1 MRPLDLFKLCAGMND
16 PWLEALAEAAG
27 PGAEAAGR
35 GAEAAAGAIPPATR
49 FARRNW
55 RRSKKMNEERVGRSA
70 LSALNEIADNAAIDI
85 KNRGCT
91 PTITNPM
98 IMESGVGPDV
108 TEPWVHA
115 SQAAASLGISR
126 KSVCRARS
134 VVSNAIQY
142 FEQLSWSEA
151 LASVEVSKFVTG
163 KFGWDETCLRVMM
176 PNERVQ
182 ELFEELKCDDMPD
195 DDEEKADQE
204 AQEIDAALA
213 DGGGRKGMSRV
224 LLQIMQK
231 KLSVCAGGIEGA
243 ITPFPSFMRSVTAG
257 EIHANIVAG
266 SQLKD
271 VELRAKDRS
280 PKKSRRRSVR
290 LNRKRIRR

>member
-1 MRPLDLFKLCAGMND
+1 MDD

-27 PGAEAAGR
+27 RGAEAAGR

-55 RRSKKMNEERVGRSA
+55 RRSKKLNEERVGRSA
-70 LSALNEIADNAAIDI
+70 FSALNEIADNAAIDM
-85 KNRGCT
+85 KNRDAPPRSQTPRSWSAVLGQTSRNLGCMLPRPRRLWASVGKAFVELGVWF
-91 PTITNPM
+91 PTLSNL
-98 IMESGVGPDV
+98 S
-108 TEPWVHA
+108 
-115 SQAAASLGISR
+115 SSSLGLKPWLLWR
-126 KSVCRARS
+126 PL
-134 VVSNAIQY
+134 N
-142 FEQLSWSEA
+142 
-151 LASVEVSKFVTG
+151 FVTG
-163 KFGWDETCLRVMM
+163 KFGWDETGLRVMM

-204 AQEIDAALA
+204 AQDIDAALA

-257 EIHANIVAG
+257 EIYANIVAG

>member
-1 MRPLDLFKLCAGMND
+1 
-16 PWLEALAEAAG
+16 
-27 PGAEAAGR
+27 
-35 GAEAAAGAIPPATR
+35 
-49 FARRNW
+49 
-55 RRSKKMNEERVGRSA
+55 
-70 LSALNEIADNAAIDI
+70 
-85 KNRGCT
+85 
-91 PTITNPM
+91 
-98 IMESGVGPDV
+98 MECGVGPDV

-151 LASVEVSKFVTG
+151 LASVEASKFVTG
-163 KFGWDETCLRVMM
+163 KFGWDETGLRVMM

-204 AQEIDAALA
+204 AQDIDAALA

-231 KLSVCAGGIEGA
+231 KLIVCAGGIEGA
-243 ITPFPSFMRSVTAG
+243 ITPSRASCGPSRPVRSMQTSLPAASSRTSSFVRRTAVQKR
-257 EIHANIVAG
+257 AV
-266 SQLKD
+266 
-271 VELRAKDRS
+271 VEAC
-280 PKKSRRRSVR
+280 V
-290 LNRKRIRR
+290 